1 MGCFKIIWVYQAVTR
16 FIAGFRDMRYDFYK
30 KQTKIIY
37 IDKDT
42 YVNWNL

>member
-16 FIAGFRDMRYDFYK
+16 FIAGFRDIMRYDFYK

-37 IDKDT
+37 IDKDIET
-42 YVNWNL
+42 YM